1 MTKPLTVWLTP
12 PGPNPWKANNPQV
25 ITVLNEL
32 GVPYNIHSFKFDD
45 VKKPPFININPNGR
59 VPAIVDPNTDLTLW
73 ESGAILQYLED
84 VYDTEKKLTYTSLK
98 EKHLLNQWLH
108 FQMSGQGPYFG
119 QAGWFNV
126 LHAEKLPSAIER
138 YENEV
143 HRILGVLNT
152 ALEGRNW
159 LVGDKCTFADL
170 AFLPWN
176 ARVNMVLLTPEG
188 EDPLAPYPNVQAW
201 QRRMEMRESWREAM
215 RTRDRLMDEQ
225 GLMPNGM
232 PKGVSNMKEYEELM
246 SRQAKERE
254 GKYRKETTN
263 RPCNMMALKSVFHL
277 LSTPQI
283 QVRFLKALSTSARDS
298 VVEGGM
304 EETKEI
310 PPKTYLS
317 TRCLLRHCLFD

>member
-1 MTKPLTVWLTP
+1 MIKPLTVWLTP
-12 PGPNPWKANNPQV
+12 PGPNSWKV

-126 LHAEKLPSAIER
+126 LHPEKLPSAIER
-138 YENEV
+138 YVNEV

-152 ALEGRNW
+152 ALEGRTW

-176 ARVNMVLLTPEG
+176 ARVNMTLLTPEG

-232 PKGVSNMKEYEELM
+232 PKGVSNIKEYEEYM
-246 SRQAKERE
+246 AKEAKERE
-254 GKYRKETTN
+254 GR
-263 RPCNMMALKSVFHL
+263 
-277 LSTPQI
+277 
-283 QVRFLKALSTSARDS
+283 
-298 VVEGGM
+298 
-304 EETKEI
+304 
-310 PPKTYLS
+310 
-317 TRCLLRHCLFD
+317 